1 MPLLAFNASTGTLD
15 PIDGKTIERLQ
26 IVFDEGY
33 DVGPDNF
40 GLAVLDNI
48 DVNGVLVGQG
58 PSRGGDD
65 DDDDD

>member
-1 MPLLAFNASTGTLD
+1 
-15 PIDGKTIERLQ
+15 
-26 IVFDEGY
+26 VFDEGY
-33 DVGPDNF
+33 DIGPDNF